1 MLKIKIKKQEQ
12 FNEKTNEFFFYPDR
26 DIELQLEHSLL
37 SVSKW
42 ESKWKKPFLSNKNAL
57 SNEELIDY
65 IRCMSLNSNVDPDLY
80 NYITMEDVNKI
91 ASYIGDSMTATTFG
105 NSSNNKKSLEI
116 ITSEIIYYWMV
127 SYQIPF
133 ECQKWHLNRLIT
145 LIRVCS
151 EKNAPKK
158 KMKTSDIYARNR
170 ALNKARKEQLH
181 TRG

>member
-1 MLKIKIKKQEQ
+1 MLKIRIPKREQ
-12 FNEKTNEFFFYPDR
+12 YNEQTNQFFYYPDR
-26 DIELQLEHSLL
+26 DIDLQLEHSLL

-42 ESKWKKPFLSNKNAL
+42 ESKWHKPFLSSKDAL
-57 SNEELIDY
+57 SDEELIDY
-65 IRCMSLNSNVDPDLY
+65 IRCMTLNSVNDKEVYKYLTRENVQQISD
-80 NYITMEDVNKI
+80 
-91 ASYIGDSMTATTFG
+91 YIGDSMTATTFR
-105 NSSNNKKSLEI
+105 NDNERKSREI

-158 KMKTSDIYARNR
+158 KMKQNDIVARNK
-170 ALNKARKEQLH
+170 ALNKARRQQLGS
-181 TRG
+181 RG